1 MPYQQKAFMQDALQA
16 ARGRIAQITSLMGQI
31 DATTDPKA
39 VAEVQARIEAE
50 NAMLQHQQAQINL
63 ARGLADAE
71 YRIAE
76 SRAKEGQL
84 QQASRTG
91 RLAHFVR

>member
-1 MPYQQKAFMQDALQA
+1 
-16 ARGRIAQITSLMGQI
+16 MGQI
-31 DATTDPKA
+31 DATTDQKA
-39 VAEVQARIEAE
+39 IDEIQARVVAE
-50 NAMLQHQQAQINL
+50 NALLHHEQTQIEM
-63 ARGLADAE
+63 ARGLAEAE

-76 SRAKEGQL
+76 ARAKEAQL

>member
-1 MPYQQKAFMQDALQA
+1 M
-16 ARGRIAQITSLMGQI
+16 
-31 DATTDPKA
+31 
-39 VAEVQARIEAE
+39 
-50 NAMLQHQQAQINL
+50 
-63 ARGLADAE
+63 ARGLAEAE

-91 RLAHFVR
+91 RLADFAR